1 MMAADEEGMAEKKLR
16 GSGGYAIAKVS
27 DDEQKMANLGGP
39 ELFLAGIGRLD
50 SGRFVKYFCNRC
62 ERDFEGAPTLSYE
75 NPNEDLGEGV
85 TLAEKGEYRCRACN
99 ATIAQYRKF
108 STPAQQQQQQP
119 PASATMAAASA
130 PAEAS
135 MQPQEW
141 PASMAQEQQRDG
153 AARPMAAAGEGFVSI
168 QQIIGMAAYDSDAML
183 VGKVQQVGLR
193 RSEGKATIAV
203 RIAPASDAEGAE
215 QKEVEWDNISKIG
228 DIILLGSGS
237 KASAGPTSAAAAVAG
252 KCPSCGYLNE
262 AGALFCEE
270 CGAKLT

>member
-85 TLAEKGEYRCRACN
+85 TLAEKGEYKCRACN

-108 STPAQQQQQQP
+108 STPAQQQQQQQQP
-119 PASATMAAASA
+119 PSSSAVAAAAASA
-130 PAEAS
+130 PAETS
-135 MQPQEW
+135 PQPQER
-141 PASMAQEQQRDG
+141 PASVAPEQQRDG
-153 AARPMAAAGEGFVSI
+153 TGC
-168 QQIIGMAAYDSDAML
+168 
-183 VGKVQQVGLR
+183 R
-193 RSEGKATIAV
+193 RA
-203 RIAPASDAEGAE
+203 
-215 QKEVEWDNISKIG
+215 
-228 DIILLGSGS
+228 L
-237 KASAGPTSAAAAVAG
+237 SADR
-252 KCPSCGYLNE
+252 
-262 AGALFCEE
+262 
-270 CGAKLT
+270 